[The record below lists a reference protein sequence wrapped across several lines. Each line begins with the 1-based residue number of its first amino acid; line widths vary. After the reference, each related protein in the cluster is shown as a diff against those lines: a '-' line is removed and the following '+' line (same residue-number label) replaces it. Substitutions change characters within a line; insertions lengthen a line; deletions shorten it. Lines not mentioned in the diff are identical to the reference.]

1 MKCPNCGAENKSSVL
16 DTTPDY
22 RGIRR
27 RRICKVCEHR
37 FSTFE
42 EHASISS
49 GLVAEV
55 EAFRDERDWMIYHTP
70 ANLAASISIEA
81 AELLE
86 LFQWGRVPDTPDL
99 ADELADVL
107 IYALSMASVCGL
119 DVSTII
125 RRKMEKNAVK
135 YPA

>member
-1 MKCPNCGAENKSSVL
+1 VSDHS
-16 DTTPDY
+16 TPIGDL
-22 RGIRR
+22 I
-27 RRICKVCEHR
+27 ED
-37 FSTFE
+37 
-42 EHASISS
+42 A
-49 GLVAEV
+49 AN
-55 EAFRDERDWMIYHTP
+55 FRDARNWIIYHTP

-135 YPA
+135 YPANKGIGV